1 MEGPNILVTVALFG
15 WIPLVLVLFMLLP
28 ARRAVIVATLGA
40 WLFLPMWGFKLPGIP
55 DFSKVSATSI
65 GLLLGVLLF
74 DSPRLLVYRF
84 RLLDLPMALWV
95 IAPSISSLVNGIGA
109 YDAISALVAQ
119 LVMWGIPYFIA
130 RLYFTDLASL
140 RELAIGI
147 FVAGLIYMPLCLYEV
162 RMSPQLHRFVYG
174 YHPSAFTMTRR
185 FGGYRPMVFMQHGL
199 MLGMWMATATLT
211 GLWLWWNGA
220 LKRLW
225 GMDLQWLVIAMAV
238 TTVLCRST
246 GSILLLALGFAVL
259 LAARW
264 TRSSVPMLALLALT
278 PLYIAARLGGLGI
291 EDTMVS
297 ISREFISVD
306 RGNSLRF
313 RLQNEDL
320 LLIRAMHQPMFG
332 WGRSGAARVRSSEG
346 EDLAVTDGLWIITLG
361 NYGLLGVAS
370 ITAAL
375 LLPGLW
381 LCRRF
386 PARDWGHP
394 ALAAPLVMGVLL
406 ALYMM
411 DNLMNAMVNPVFEL
425 MAGATVSI
433 VYARLAPA
441 RPRQDLR
448 AMHRLDPH
456 AADPPAPVPPHPP
469 LRDLPHLQ

>member
-1 MEGPNILVTVALFG
+1 
-15 WIPLVLVLFMLLP
+15 
-28 ARRAVIVATLGA
+28 
-40 WLFLPMWGFKLPGIP
+40 
-55 DFSKVSATSI
+55 
-65 GLLLGVLLF
+65 
-74 DSPRLLVYRF
+74 
-84 RLLDLPMALWV
+84 
-95 IAPSISSLVNGIGA
+95 
-109 YDAISALVAQ
+109 
-119 LVMWGIPYFIA
+119 
-130 RLYFTDLASL
+130 
-140 RELAIGI
+140 
-147 FVAGLIYMPLCLYEV
+147 MPLCLYEV

-313 RLQNEDL
+313 RLQNEDRSEPAIGRTRAGPIETETVRRIASSTASTP
-320 LLIRAMHQPMFG
+320 IRMRRTKRPSAITPGQESPRDKIQRQRPAETDKQHRRDD
-332 WGRSGAARVRSSEG
+332 RSGRTTMRSG
-346 EDLAVTDGLWIITLG
+346 
-361 NYGLLGVAS
+361 
-370 ITAAL
+370 
-375 LLPGLW
+375 
-381 LCRRF
+381 
-386 PARDWGHP
+386 
-394 ALAAPLVMGVLL
+394 
-406 ALYMM
+406 
-411 DNLMNAMVNPVFEL
+411 
-425 MAGATVSI
+425 
-433 VYARLAPA
+433 
-441 RPRQDLR
+441 
-448 AMHRLDPH
+448 
-456 AADPPAPVPPHPP
+456 
-469 LRDLPHLQ
+469 